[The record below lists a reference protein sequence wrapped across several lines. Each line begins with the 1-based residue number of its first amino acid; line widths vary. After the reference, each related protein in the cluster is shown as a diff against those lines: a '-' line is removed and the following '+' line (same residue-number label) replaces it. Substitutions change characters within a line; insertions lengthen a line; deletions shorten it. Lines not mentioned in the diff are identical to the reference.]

1 MGDPKHSHKTYQKPS
16 HPWQKERI
24 VAETEL
30 YNEYGVKNRHEI
42 WKMRAILRNFAD
54 QAKMLIAAHGEQ
66 AEKERKQLIARLQKF
81 GLVGAS
87 ATLDNVL
94 SLTIRDIMERRLQ
107 TQVYKKGL
115 ARTQRQA
122 RQFITHGHVMV
133 GDAMVTSPSYLVPLS
148 KETMLS
154 ILSTSALADPE
165 HPERRIISES
175 KAKKEAGEE
184 SQEKSEEETSAET
197 PAAKEPSPTQ
207 AKKHQDI
214 EA

>member
-1 MGDPKHSHKTYQKPS
+1 MGDPKHSHKTYQKPP

-30 YNEYGVKNRHEI
+30 RKEYGVKNKREI
-42 WKMRAILRNFAD
+42 WKMQAFLRNFSN
-54 QAKMLIAAHGEQ
+54 QAKKLIAARGDQ
-66 AEKERKQLIARLQKF
+66 AEKERKQLIARLQRF

-115 ARTQRQA
+115 ARTPRQA
-122 RQFITHGHVMV
+122 RQFITHGLIVV
-133 GDAMVTSPSYLVPLS
+133 GETMVTSPSYLVPLS
-148 KETMLS
+148 DEVGIS
-154 ILSTSALADPE
+154 FIPQSTLADPE

-175 KAKKEAGEE
+175 KAKKEASES
-184 SQEKSEEETSAET
+184 SQEEKGDTKKSARTSARESKT
-197 PAAKEPSPTQ
+197 AEEKQ
-207 AKKHQDI
+207 
-214 EA
+214 EAEA